1 MKIKQY
7 ITLAMK
13 PSIVKRGLKFSIVV
27 GTILIAINHGDTI
40 LKGQLTSTHLY
51 KMVLTYSVPYI
62 VSSLS
67 SIQAIL
73 HQQNKTKK
81 PNP

>member
-1 MKIKQY
+1 
-7 ITLAMK
+7 MK

-40 LKGQLTSTHLY
+40 LKGNLTPTHLY
-51 KMVLTYSVPYI
+51 KMALTYSVPYI

-67 SIQAIL
+67 SIQAL
-73 HQQNKTKK
+73 LQQQSTQ
-81 PNP
+81 PETNP